1 MSGAGSVTASLP
13 RRQSAH
19 DTVFPMLPPED
30 HLWEDTP
37 SLNALAVETAG
48 VVLFTIALS
57 LAVAFAY
64 RAGLDAASGI
74 SPEVAKFITSNEPG
88 LKLAAVLFVVVV
100 AGQHLL
106 RLGWRAV
113 VLRTQ
118 HYRLTDQRLLIESG
132 VFSRTINEIDLRTV
146 DDITFHQRF
155 SERLLGLGQI
165 GIVSSEPDPDGAA
178 RRAGVRARLV
188 GVRQPREVRE
198 QIRNAAYAASGKQV
212 FMRPT

>member
-1 MSGAGSVTASLP
+1 MV
-13 RRQSAH
+13 
-19 DTVFPMLPPED
+19 PPED
-30 HLWEDTP
+30 HLWEGTP
-37 SLNALAVETAG
+37 SLKALAIDAVG
-48 VVLFTIALS
+48 VALFTLALS
-57 LAVAFAY
+57 VAVSLAY
-64 RAGLDAASGI
+64 RPALHAASGI
-74 SPEVAKFITSNEPG
+74 SADVAKFITGNEPG

-118 HYRLTDQRLLIESG
+118 HYRLTNQRLLIESG

-165 GIVSSEPDPDGAA
+165 GIVSSEPDTDGVS

-188 GVRQPREVRE
+188 GVSQPREVRE

-212 FMRPT
+212 FMRST

>member
-1 MSGAGSVTASLP
+1 
-13 RRQSAH
+13 
-19 DTVFPMLPPED
+19 MLPSEET
-30 HLWEDTP
+30 LWEGTP
-37 SLNALAVETAG
+37 SRKALAVDAAG
-48 VVLFTIALS
+48 VTLWTLALS
-57 LAVAFAY
+57 LAVGLAY
-64 RAGLDAASGI
+64 RPALQAASGI
-74 SPEVAKFITSNEPG
+74 SPDVAQFITSYEPG

-100 AGQHLL
+100 AGQHVL

-113 VLRTQ
+113 VLRAQ
-118 HYRLTDQRLLIESG
+118 SYRLTNQRLLIESG

-165 GIVSSEPDPDGAA
+165 GIVSSEPDPTGPP

-188 GVRQPREVRE
+188 GVREPREVRE

>member
-1 MSGAGSVTASLP
+1 MLP
-13 RRQSAH
+13 
-19 DTVFPMLPPED
+19 LPPEER
-30 HLWEDTP
+30 LWEGTP
-37 SLNALAVETAG
+37 SQKALAVETAG
-48 VVLFTIALS
+48 VMLLTLALS
-57 LAVAFAY
+57 LAVGFAY
-64 RAGLDAASGI
+64 RPALDAASGI
-74 SPEVAKFITSNEPG
+74 SPDVAKFITGYEPG

-106 RLGWRAV
+106 RLGWRAL

-118 HYRLTDQRLLIESG
+118 SYRLTNQRMLIESG

-165 GIVSSEPDPDGAA
+165 GIVSSEPDPDRPP
-178 RRAGVRARLV
+178 RRAGLRARLI

>member
-1 MSGAGSVTASLP
+1 
-13 RRQSAH
+13 
-19 DTVFPMLPPED
+19 MLPPED

-64 RAGLDAASGI
+64 RAALDAASGI

-165 GIVSSEPDPDGAA
+165 GIVSSEPDPDGAT